1 MEENE
6 IFHNHQFVHKK
17 DLLGGSSFA
26 VNEQCLNNSLAKN
39 FTHLFFIIQY
49 VNTLMQYLV
58 MSLNGAS
65 CH

>member
-17 DLLGGSSFA
+17 DLLGGLSFA
-26 VNEQCLNNSLAKN
+26 DNEQCLNNSLAK
-39 FTHLFFIIQY
+39 TLHTIIIIQY

-58 MSLNGAS
+58 VALNGAYY
-65 CH
+65 H